1 MCSQHALEDV
11 APSGNTG
18 NKQGVIGPLNT
29 GKFTITELMN
39 SRSSSIP
46 SFIII
51 TVFVERAPYAWQCVT
66 HSHTYI
72 DPWGN
77 DCTVEIQMMKQGI
90 PKHMIWGY
98 TSEGLLSQAWRFA
111 KKMMS
116 RTGVK
121 GSINPQT
128 FISFPQPCQ
137 NVWASPVFW
146 VKCKAN
152 HFLTPLLW
160 SLWSKTPSSLRWT
173 TTIAS

>member
-29 GKFTITELMN
+29 EKFTISELMN
-39 SRSSSIP
+39 SRWSSIP

-51 TVFVERAPYAWQCVT
+51 TVFTERTPCQPLCHAQPHIHRTLGKWLCSRNTDDETRNSETHDMGIYIRGAPK
-66 HSHTYI
+66 
-72 DPWGN
+72 P
-77 DCTVEIQMMKQGI
+77 
-90 PKHMIWGY
+90 
-98 TSEGLLSQAWRFA
+98 GLEVCQENW
-111 KKMMS
+111 MS

-137 NVWASPVFW
+137 NVRASPVFW
-146 VKCKAN
+146 VKCKSN
-152 HFLTPLLW
+152 HFLTPLLL